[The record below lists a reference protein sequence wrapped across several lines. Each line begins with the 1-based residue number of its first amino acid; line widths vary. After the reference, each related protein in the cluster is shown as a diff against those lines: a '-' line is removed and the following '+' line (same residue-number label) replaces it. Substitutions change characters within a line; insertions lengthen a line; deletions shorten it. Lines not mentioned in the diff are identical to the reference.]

1 MFVLVPNVEGPVN
14 QQFQR
19 RAANRWLTCR
29 FLEVPRGFLFLRAE
43 GGRVSDHREAAQ
55 LESGIEHSAACLD
68 GDSGPAL
75 LPGGP
80 SISGGSRQRCCH
92 SAGASADAAA
102 HPAAGGLWELR
113 DARRRQRGP
122 APNKAWQVG
131 RGALCKYPSG
141 LRTTEEGSRGGR
153 GKRMDCSLIW
163 TKRCFSQALWL

>member
-1 MFVLVPNVEGPVN
+1 MSQEANARLSGGLEILSVSKGGGRRLRRWSLGESIATPG
-14 QQFQR
+14 QR
-19 RAANRWLTCR
+19 RSQVDR
-29 FLEVPRGFLFLRAE
+29 P
-43 GGRVSDHREAAQ
+43 
-55 LESGIEHSAACLD
+55 SA
-68 GDSGPAL
+68 
-75 LPGGP
+75 
-80 SISGGSRQRCCH
+80 GGSRRRCCH

-102 HPAAGGLWELR
+102 HPAAGRLTELR
-113 DARRRQRGP
+113 DAQRRQQSP